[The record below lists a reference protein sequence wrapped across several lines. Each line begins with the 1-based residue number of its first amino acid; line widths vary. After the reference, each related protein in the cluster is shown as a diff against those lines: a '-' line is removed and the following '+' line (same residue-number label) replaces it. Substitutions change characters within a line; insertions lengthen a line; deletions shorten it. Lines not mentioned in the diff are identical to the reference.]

1 MSLIEYVTSVTSNV
15 LSNGIQMLHVHA
27 TAESLE
33 EELQVNQD
41 FNHSF
46 TSGIFIRSL
55 LQIKISV
62 F

>member
-1 MSLIEYVTSVTSNV
+1 
-15 LSNGIQMLHVHA
+15 MLHVHA

-33 EELQVNQD
+33 VELQVNQD